1 MGRGVL
7 WCAARRPTPGAD
19 PARGRQPVWWSA
31 GAVSG
36 TDGQPHPTY
45 TRARTCGQEG
55 SASGGR
61 QPWYVYF
68 IGPAPLATR
77 AEPPHRCQAGES
89 RRYDAQETFPKG
101 STWRVT
107 SPDAHRKTGQEKLDF
122 NAPSIMAWGK
132 PCTRRA
138 EATGPSGHRASPNV
152 WVEDWAMTRIAVSF
166 YRFMGRGNEYTPV
179 PCPTNARPFLP

>member
-1 MGRGVL
+1 M
-7 WCAARRPTPGAD
+7 
-19 PARGRQPVWWSA
+19 
-31 GAVSG
+31 
-36 TDGQPHPTY
+36 
-45 TRARTCGQEG
+45 
-55 SASGGR
+55 SGGR

-68 IGPAPLATR
+68 VGPAPLATR

-107 SPDAHRKTGQEKLDF
+107 SPDAHRKTGQEKPDF

-138 EATGPSGHRASPNV
+138 EATGLKEWSGTRSVMVRRTPTYTWGRPCEREAASVVECGRSLRYRRTTTPDLHAGPNLRTGGIRERWEAAV
-152 WVEDWAMTRIAVSF
+152 VRVLRRSGAVGYTR
-166 YRFMGRGNEYTPV
+166 
-179 PCPTNARPFLP
+179 